1 MLTDL
6 VGYLAGLLLALCFL
20 PQVVKTWRLKHAR
33 DVSMGML
40 LLTLASASLY
50 EVYAALLDLWPVLVM
65 NGIFGLLVCVEI
77 AMKARFDRSE
87 RTQAVSVSDGSS
99 PNMVR

>member
-1 MLTDL
+1 MVTDL

-20 PQVVKTWRLKHAR
+20 PQVVKTWRLRHAR

-40 LLTLASASLY
+40 VLTLASAILY
-50 EVYAALLDLWPVLVM
+50 EVYAALLGLWPVLVM

-77 AMKARFDRSE
+77 AMKARFDQSE
-87 RTQAVSVSDGSS
+87 RTQPVRVSDGNS